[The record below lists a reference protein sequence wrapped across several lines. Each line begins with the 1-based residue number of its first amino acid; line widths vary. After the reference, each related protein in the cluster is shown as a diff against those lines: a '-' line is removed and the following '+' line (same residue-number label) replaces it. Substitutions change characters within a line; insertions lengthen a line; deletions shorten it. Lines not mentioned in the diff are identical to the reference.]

1 MKSLKHKLKKIII
14 VSNRLPLKVE
24 KNEQSIVFTPTS
36 GGLATGLKSIH
47 ESDNALWIGWPGVSK
62 EELNETQVDQIQK
75 SLREM
80 NFKPVHL
87 DNEQVENFYLG
98 LSNKSIWPLFHYFKQ
113 NVVFDENQWN
123 AYVQVNEQFAQAIIE
138 EIKPGDTLWVHDYQ
152 LMLVPKLIRQKV
164 PDVTIGFFLHIPFPS
179 IEIFRIFPKRREIL
193 SGLIGA
199 DLIGFHTYDYERHFL
214 SSVKR
219 ILHLEVNFNT
229 INNEGREVVVNTFPM
244 GIDFEKFQAVSKTH
258 SEIDKSQYGEIRKQL
273 SSHREH
279 TNGKLILSIDRL
291 DYTKGILNRIE
302 AFEIFL
308 QRFPEYH
315 EKIRLVMVIVP
326 SRSEVS
332 HYKQLKKK
340 TDESIGRVNGL
351 FSTVNWTPI
360 WYYYRSF
367 EFNDLIDLYRE
378 CEIGMVTPLRDGM
391 NLVAKEFLATKIDS
405 KGILI
410 LSELAGA
417 SKELHHAL
425 LVNPFDTLSLSDA
438 IHEAIN
444 MGNAE
449 QVERNK
455 PMRERIRR
463 YDIHE
468 WSKRFMK
475 ELGAISER
483 VSEDQTVKIKSKE
496 QNTIL
501 QSFNLAKNRL
511 LLLDYDGTLTGFHVN
526 HKKAIPSEK
535 LLKTIKVLSENN
547 STNVVIISGRS
558 SDFLEKHFG
567 HLYIDL
573 IAEHGHLIRTK
584 GTSKWKE
591 KNISSNDWMPHILP
605 IMQQFADNTPGT
617 FVEIKK
623 NSLVWHYRKTDP
635 ELGIIKSEELKTI
648 LSSMI
653 SNEVHLM
660 NGDKIIEIVSSSVNK
675 GTAAIERLDG
685 SNYDF
690 ILAAGDDITD
700 EDMFNYLPP
709 RAINIKVG
717 LKDTVAKY
725 RIADPIAMVDFLEQ
739 LTHSF

>member
-1 MKSLKHKLKKIII
+1 MKKIII

-24 KNEQSIVFTPTS
+24 KNEKSIVFTPTS

-179 IEIFRIFPKRREIL
+179 FEIFRIFPKRREIL

-258 SEIDKSQYGEIRKQL
+258 SEIGKSQYGEIRKQL

-444 MGNAE
+444 MSDAE

-653 SNEVHLM
+653 SNEVYLM

-675 GTAAIERLDG
+675 GTAAVERLDS

-700 EDMFNYLPP
+700 EDMFHYLPP

-725 RIADPIAMVDFLEQ
+725 RIVDPIAMVDFLEQ

>member
-1 MKSLKHKLKKIII
+1 LKKIII

-24 KNEQSIVFTPTS
+24 KNEKSIVFTPTS

-62 EELNETQVDQIQK
+62 EELNEPQVDQIQK

-179 IEIFRIFPKRREIL
+179 FEIFRIFPKRREIL

-475 ELGAISER
+475 ELGAISEH
-483 VSEDQTVKIKSKE
+483 VSEGQTVKIKSKE

-511 LLLDYDGTLTGFHVN
+511 LLLDYDGTLAGFHVN

-653 SNEVHLM
+653 SNEVNLM

-675 GTAAIERLDG
+675 GTAAVERLDS

-700 EDMFNYLPP
+700 EDMFHYLPP

-725 RIADPIAMVDFLEQ
+725 RIVDPIAMVDFLEQ

>member
-1 MKSLKHKLKKIII
+1 MKKIII

-24 KNEQSIVFTPTS
+24 KNEKSIVFTPTS

-179 IEIFRIFPKRREIL
+179 FEIFRIFPKRREIL

-229 INNEGREVVVNTFPM
+229 INNKGREVVVNTFPM
-244 GIDFEKFQAVSKTH
+244 GIDFEKFQTVSKTH

-444 MGNAE
+444 MSDAE

-675 GTAAIERLDG
+675 GTAAVERLDS

-700 EDMFNYLPP
+700 EDMFHYLPP

-725 RIADPIAMVDFLEQ
+725 RIVDPIAMVDFLEQ

>member
-1 MKSLKHKLKKIII
+1 MKKIII

-24 KNEQSIVFTPTS
+24 KNEKSIVFTPTS

-179 IEIFRIFPKRREIL
+179 FEIFRIFPKRREIL

-258 SEIDKSQYGEIRKQL
+258 SEIGKSQYGEIRKQL

-444 MGNAE
+444 MSDAE

-558 SDFLEKHFG
+558 SDFLEKYFG

-675 GTAAIERLDG
+675 GTAAVERLDS

-700 EDMFNYLPP
+700 EDMFHYLPP

-725 RIADPIAMVDFLEQ
+725 RIVDPIAMVDFLEQ

>member
-1 MKSLKHKLKKIII
+1 MKKIII

-24 KNEQSIVFTPTS
+24 KNEKSIVFTPTS

-179 IEIFRIFPKRREIL
+179 FEIFRIFPKRREIL

-229 INNEGREVVVNTFPM
+229 INNKGREVVVNTFPM

-258 SEIDKSQYGEIRKQL
+258 SEINKSQYGEIRKQL

-444 MGNAE
+444 MSDAE

-475 ELGAISER
+475 ELGAIPER

-558 SDFLEKHFG
+558 SDFLEKYFG

-675 GTAAIERLDG
+675 GTAAVERLDS

-700 EDMFNYLPP
+700 EDMFHYLPP

-725 RIADPIAMVDFLEQ
+725 RIVDPIAMVDFLEQ

>member
-1 MKSLKHKLKKIII
+1 LKKIII

-24 KNEQSIVFTPTS
+24 KNEKSIVFTPTS

-179 IEIFRIFPKRREIL
+179 FEIFRIFPKRREIL

-444 MGNAE
+444 MSDAE

-653 SNEVHLM
+653 SNEVNLM

-675 GTAAIERLDG
+675 GTAAVERLDS

-700 EDMFNYLPP
+700 EDMFHYLPP

-725 RIADPIAMVDFLEQ
+725 RIVDPIAMVDFLEQ

>member
-1 MKSLKHKLKKIII
+1 LKKIII

-24 KNEQSIVFTPTS
+24 KNEKSIVFTPTS

-179 IEIFRIFPKRREIL
+179 FEIFRIFPKRREIL

-444 MGNAE
+444 MSDAE

-475 ELGAISER
+475 ELAAISER

-675 GTAAIERLDG
+675 GTAAVERLDS

-700 EDMFNYLPP
+700 EDMFHYLPP

-725 RIADPIAMVDFLEQ
+725 RIVDPIAMVDFLEQ